1 MERLGMQD
9 LVYVKETP
17 GMGLGI
23 FASRDIGTDEFLAEF
38 RGPRITI
45 EDMEGIPHEVW
56 DHLFNVGL
64 CDYIIAR
71 EPAVRINHS
80 CNPNAG
86 IVKDVLLVAM
96 RDIKKDEEV
105 TFDYSVVTAD
115 DWQLEC
121 QCGSPQCRKIIG
133 NYADLPDEIKRK
145 YENYTPDWIKDLAR
159 KRDFS

>member
-1 MERLGMQD
+1 MAVKE
-9 LVYVKETP
+9 LVYLKETP

-23 FASRDIGTDEFLAEF
+23 FAIRDIEKDEIIAEF
-38 RGPRITI
+38 HGPRIRI
-45 EDMEGIPHEVW
+45 EDMDGIPHEVW

-71 EPAVRINHS
+71 EPAVRTNHS

-86 IVKDVLLVAM
+86 IVKDVFLSAM
-96 RDIKKDEEV
+96 RKIKKDEEV

-121 QCGSPQCRKIIG
+121 RCGSPQCRKIIG
-133 NYADLPDEIKRK
+133 NYADLPDDIRKK
-145 YENYTPDWIKDLAR
+145 YEDYTPDWIKVIR
-159 KRDFS
+159 NIKQ